1 MPAVYFST
9 QLLPF
14 SCVSVFQ
21 LCILKL
27 YQGVKFSAELASV
40 IGGMPVV
47 VTALLQIVLETMA
60 FTSFGCLPAPS
71 VLIVSRNV
79 MALTCETL
87 CHLAHLHLSLEINA
101 QLFPNI

>member
-1 MPAVYFST
+1 MPAVYFLT

-47 VTALLQIVLETMA
+47 VTNSARDH
-60 FTSFGCLPAPS
+60 G
-71 VLIVSRNV
+71 
-79 MALTCETL
+79 
-87 CHLAHLHLSLEINA
+87 LHLIRLSTSTISIDS
-101 QLFPNI
+101 Q